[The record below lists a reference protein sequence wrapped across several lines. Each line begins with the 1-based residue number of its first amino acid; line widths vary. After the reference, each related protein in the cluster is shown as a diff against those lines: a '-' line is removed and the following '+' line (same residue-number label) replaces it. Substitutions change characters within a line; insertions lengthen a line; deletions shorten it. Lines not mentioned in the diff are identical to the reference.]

1 MRLRIVTLLAAALA
15 TAGCMGSG
23 SAPSTTRGLAMTAP
37 LSLSGSVSAML
48 NQQRAVAGLAPLSR
62 NRQLDRIAMG
72 HAQDQASHGYF
83 GHTGST
89 GTNVYQRM
97 RQAGYDAC
105 LSAENIAMGQ
115 QDEASVMADWME
127 SAGHR
132 SNILHPRAEQFGFAR
147 SGDHWVMVLAR
158 PC

>member
-23 SAPSTTRGLAMTAP
+23 NAPSTTRGLAMTAP

-72 HAQDQASHGYF
+72 
-83 GHTGST
+83 
-89 GTNVYQRM
+89 
-97 RQAGYDAC
+97 
-105 LSAENIAMGQ
+105 Q

-147 SGDHWVMVLAR
+147 FGDHWVMVLAR